1 MKFQATETVGSIVT
15 AFPGASNVFRA
26 HRIDFCCGGQRP
38 LAEVLEQSGLSEQTV
53 LQELE
58 DAYERAALRERQQDF
73 RRYTR
78 SELISHIVTVHHDFL
93 RSELPLL
100 GEFVEKIARVHGPS
114 HKELIEL
121 RALYQQLREEL
132 EEHLLAEEERVF
144 PMVRAYEATGDA
156 DTKEEALRAIDEL
169 ESEHDKAGALLRQMR
184 AVTVD
189 YTLPEGACR
198 TYTVAFQKLEQLEA
212 DMFQHIHLE
221 NNILFQS
228 L

>member
-1 MKFQATETVGSIVT
+1 MRFQATETVGSIVT
-15 AFPGASNVFRA
+15 AFPGASNVFKA

-58 DAYERAALRERQQDF
+58 DAYDRAALRERQQDF

-78 SELISHIVTVHHDFL
+78 SELILHIVAVHHDFL

-114 HKELIEL
+114 HKELIKL
-121 RALYQQLREEL
+121 RSLYQQLREEL

-156 DTKEEALRAIDEL
+156 NTKEEALRAIDEL
-169 ESEHDKAGALLRQMR
+169 ESEHDKAGGLLREMR

>member
-156 DTKEEALRAIDEL
+156 GTKEEALRAIDEL
-169 ESEHDKAGALLRQMR
+169 ESEHDKAGALLREMR